1 MIAGFEGHTGY
12 NCMGNMTHTD
22 TLTPQSF
29 YAQQGQISDPGEFA
43 QRLDG
48 LPRDVPGLIQTV
60 EGVMLHLHWAK
71 RYGITLNQTREAEAN
86 LRTVKDRLAKIIQL
100 QGAPLT
106 EPRPLDK
113 KTVGTCR
120 DFSLLMATFL
130 RHQGVPARARA
141 GFGTYF
147 FPGRYEDH
155 WVCEYWHAED
165 QRWVM
170 VDAQL
175 DVLQCD
181 ALGIDF
187 NPQDMPKD
195 KFVSGGQAWQLCETN
210 AADPQHFGIFDMH
223 GLDFIKG
230 NVIRDFLAL
239 NKIELLPWD
248 DFKLID
254 VGFRHMTPA
263 QKALIECL
271 TPISS
276 GEDRDFVLL
285 RAAFHTQKTHLL
297 PDYFFTAD

>member
-1 MIAGFEGHTGY
+1 M
-12 NCMGNMTHTD
+12 HTD

-29 YAQQGQISDPGEFA
+29 YAQQGQISHPRQHA
-43 QRLDG
+43 HRLDG
-48 LPRDVPGLIQTV
+48 LPRDVSGLIQTV
-60 EGVMLHLHWAK
+60 QGVMLHLHWAK
-71 RYGITLNQTREAEAN
+71 RYGISLDRTREAEAN

-100 QGAPLT
+100 QDAPLT
-106 EPRPLDK
+106 EPRPLAK

-147 FPGRYEDH
+147 TPHRYEDH
-155 WVCEYWHAED
+155 WVCEYWHAEA

-175 DVLQCD
+175 DALQCD

-187 NPQDMPKD
+187 DPLDMPEG
-195 KFVSGGQAWQLCETN
+195 KFMSGGQAWQLCHTH

-223 GLDFIKG
+223 GLGFIKG

-248 DFKLID
+248 VFKLID
-254 VGFRHMTPA
+254 VSLHHMNPA
-263 QKALIECL
+263 QKALIDRL
-271 TPISS
+271 ATISS

-285 RAAFHTQKTHLL
+285 RAAFLSQKTHLL
-297 PDYFFTAD
+297 PDYFFIAD